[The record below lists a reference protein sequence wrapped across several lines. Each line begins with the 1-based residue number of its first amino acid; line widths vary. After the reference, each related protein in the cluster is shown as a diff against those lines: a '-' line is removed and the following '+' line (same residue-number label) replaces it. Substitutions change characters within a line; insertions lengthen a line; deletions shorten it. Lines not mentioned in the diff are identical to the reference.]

1 MTQLRGF
8 SNMPGQPQTHA
19 STAAVDQDGVSGVL
33 QQWFKEQ
40 RNFDE
45 NARLRKQHGVVVWQ
59 LQQLRQHLA
68 ESQQKQKLPQ
78 KVKRGRK

>member
-1 MTQLRGF
+1 
-8 SNMPGQPQTHA
+8 MPGQPQTHA
-19 STAAVDQDGVSGVL
+19 STADEYLAAVDQDGVSGVL

-40 RNFDE
+40 RDFDE
-45 NARLRKQHGVVVWQ
+45 NARLRKQHGVLVWQ

-78 KVKRGRK
+78 KVKSGRK